1 MIRVHRRRLA
11 FFMPLCATAPTPS
24 PTFCEHKFRPEFC
37 PYCTNKGRRL

>member
-11 FFMPLCATAPTPS
+11 FFMPLRATDRPIT
-24 PTFCEHKFRPEFC
+24 TFCTHGFRPEFC